1 MRKARHVRCLRRHEK
16 LLERQSRN
24 FHRLSSTRHRSLS
37 ELPGRRHPAQVMLRN
52 REHRKAQAARNDL
65 RRGQRDRN
73 RRMATSEG
81 RRHPTYL
88 ILLLLAHHTTRLRQP
103 DRSCR
108 QYRSIPDQLASEK
121 QYYRHRRPKRQFQ
134 CCHAR
139 LIWETPASVCHRAQH
154 FRSIC
159 VG

>member
-1 MRKARHVRCLRRHEK
+1 
-16 LLERQSRN
+16 
-24 FHRLSSTRHRSLS
+24 
-37 ELPGRRHPAQVMLRN
+37 MLRN

-88 ILLLLAHHTTRLRQP
+88 ILLLLAHHATRLRQP

-108 QYRSIPDQLASEK
+108 HYGSIPDQLASEK
-121 QYYRHRRPKRQFQ
+121 QSYRHRRPERHFQ
-134 CCHAR
+134 SCYTR
-139 LIWETPASVCHRAQH
+139 LL
-154 FRSIC
+154 
-159 VG
+159 